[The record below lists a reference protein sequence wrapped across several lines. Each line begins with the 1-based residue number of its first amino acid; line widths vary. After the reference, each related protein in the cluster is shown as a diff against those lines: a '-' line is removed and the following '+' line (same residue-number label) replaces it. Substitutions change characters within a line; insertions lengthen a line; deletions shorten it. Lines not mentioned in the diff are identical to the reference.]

1 MLDSIYFPSKHLDFS
16 RAFFRIQAFDRRATH
31 RGTLNKTIY
40 LPLPNEI
47 FSQNFTMSYSTK
59 ELGAFGEVA
68 ARNFDSV
75 AKNINGVI
83 NNGFS
88 SLGDFAGLL
97 ENAAK
102 ETSSTLQTQFT
113 DSLMSGFGSLENT
126 YGKVLQGFGYTY
138 APNKTQVFEG
148 VTQYRTFVA
157 SWDLYPRSYQDAKN
171 IEEIF
176 SELLTHSLP
185 KLEKNTLL
193 QYIKDGIEAIA
204 GDEDLSNLYSKEEAQ
219 EEEKPKDGDTSQKA
233 TNDQLEKFYDTARAL
248 KSTIGDVFTKFL
260 EGGEFYPTTFEVPN
274 AVKLSIMERKGDDQ
288 ADEMKE
294 SFHFPYNFYI
304 QQLISNVVGNSSD
317 QNASFIEYKNE
328 RGETEY
334 FPVGR
339 KLVLYLVEERPLTA
353 SDFAHRKKL
362 ENYKNENV

>member
-1 MLDSIYFPSKHLDFS
+1 MNAVYFPSKHLDFS
-16 RAFFRIQAFDRRATH
+16 RAFFRIQAFDRRAKH

-59 ELGAFGEVA
+59 ELGAFGESA
-68 ARNFDSV
+68 AQNFDSV
-75 AKNINGVI
+75 ASRISGVI

-88 SLGDFAGLL
+88 SLGDVDIKELA
-97 ENAAK
+97 ETAAK
-102 ETSSTLQTQFT
+102 SMSSTLQTQFT
-113 DSLMSGFGSLENT
+113 DSLMGGFGSLDT
-126 YGKVLQGFGYTY
+126 SYGKVLQGFGYTY
-138 APNKTQVFEG
+138 APNKTQIFEG

-176 SELLTHSLP
+176 SELLIHSLP

-193 QYIKDGIEAIA
+193 QYIKDGVESGVIGVKKLKFIY
-204 GDEDLSNLYSKEEAQ
+204 DMFFP
-219 EEEKPKDGDTSQKA
+219 EEKPKDGDTSQKA
-233 TNDQLEKFYDTARAL
+233 TNEEIGTYDEYVQPVL
-248 KSTIGDVFTKFL
+248 DVLSKLL
-260 EGGEFYPTTFEVPN
+260 EGDEFYPTTFEVPN

-288 ADEMKE
+288 ADEMEE

-328 RGETEY
+328 KGEIEY

-353 SDFAHRKKL
+353 SDFIHRKEY
-362 ENYKNENV
+362 ENYESK

>member
-16 RAFFRIQAFDRRATH
+16 RAFFRIQAFDRRAKH
-31 RGTLNKTIY
+31 RSVIPNKTIY

-138 APNKTQVFEG
+138 APNKTQIFEG

-274 AVKLSIMERKGDDQ
+274 AVKLSIMERKGDDK
-288 ADEMKE
+288 ASEMEE

-328 RGETEY
+328 EGETEY

-353 SDFAHRKKL
+353 SDFNHRREY
-362 ENYKNENV
+362 ENA